1 MRVCIY
7 GAGAIGGH
15 IGALLARSGV
25 EVSLVARGPHLE
37 AIRRHGLR
45 LRTGGEEIVVRVP
58 ASDDPSELGEQDYV
72 ILTLKAHQASAA
84 AAAMQPLLGP
94 DTAIVTAM
102 NGIPFWYFYGL
113 DGPWRD
119 RRLDSVD
126 PGGVLWDTLGPRR
139 VIGCVV
145 YTAAE
150 VVEPGIVVHEYGQRY
165 SLGEPDGSKSE
176 RALAIGKALS
186 AAGLKAP
193 VKTRIR
199 DELWFKL
206 WGNLSFNP
214 ISVLTGAT
222 LGEMAGDPGTR
233 AVARAMMIEAQSI
246 AEKLGVKFAMDVD
259 KRMDV
264 SRDVGAHKPST
275 LQDLERGRPMEIDAL
290 VTAVQEMGVLTGT
303 PTPAIDTILAL
314 VQQRGRVAGLYTNGH
329 KE

>member
-1 MRVCIY
+1 MKVCIY

-15 IGALLARSGV
+15 LGVLLARSGV
-25 EVSLVARGPHLE
+25 EVSLVARGAHLE
-37 AIRRHGLR
+37 AIRENGLR
-45 LRTGGEEIVVRVP
+45 LRTSDEEFVVRVP
-58 ASDDPSELGEQDYV
+58 ASDDPSELGEQDFV

-84 AAAMQPLLGP
+84 ASAMQPLLGP
-94 DTAIVTAM
+94 QTAIVTAM

-119 RRLDSVD
+119 HRLEAVD
-126 PGGVLWDTLGPRR
+126 PGGVLWDTLGPQRI
-139 VIGCVV
+139 IGCIV
-145 YTAAE
+145 YCAAE
-150 VVEPGIVVHEYGQRY
+150 VVEPGVVLHEHGARY

-186 AAGLKAP
+186 DAGLKAP

-214 ISVLTGAT
+214 ISVLTLGT
-222 LGEMAGDPGTR
+222 LADMAGDPGTR
-233 AVARAMMIEAQSI
+233 SVARAMMLEAQTI

-259 KRMDV
+259 KRMDI

-290 VTAVQEMGVLTGT
+290 LTAVQEMGALTQT
-303 PTPAIDTILAL
+303 PTPSIDTILAL
-314 VQQRGRVAGLYTNGH
+314 VQQRARIAGLY
-329 KE
+329 

>member
-1 MRVCIY
+1 MKVCIY

-15 IGALLARSGV
+15 LGAKLAYSGV

-37 AIRRHGLR
+37 AIRENGLR
-45 LRTGGEEIVVRVP
+45 LRTTGGEIVARVP
-58 ASDDPSELGEQDYV
+58 ASDDPGELGQQDFV

-84 AAAMQPLLGP
+84 AVAMQPLLGP
-94 DTAIVTAM
+94 NTAIVTAM

-113 DGPWRD
+113 EGRWRD
-119 RRLDSVD
+119 HRLNSVD
-126 PGGVLWDTLGPRR
+126 PGGVLWDTLGPQR
-139 VIGCVV
+139 VIGCIV
-145 YTAAE
+145 YSAAE
-150 VVEPGIVVHEYGQRY
+150 VVEPGVIVHEHGERY

-176 RALAIGKALS
+176 RVVAISKALS

-214 ISVLTGAT
+214 ISVLTLAT

-246 AEKLGVKFAMDVD
+246 AEKLGVKFAMDVE
-259 KRMDV
+259 KRMDLT
-264 SRDVGAHKPST
+264 RDVGAHKPST

-290 VTAVQEMGVLTGT
+290 VTAVQEMGALTET
-303 PTPAIDTILAL
+303 PTPSIDAILAL
-314 VQQRGRVAGLYTNGH
+314 VRQRARTAGL
-329 KE
+329 

>member
-1 MRVCIY
+1 MKVCIY

-15 IGALLARSGV
+15 LGALLARSGV

-37 AIRRHGLR
+37 AIREHGLR
-45 LRTGGEEIVVRVP
+45 LRTGGEEIVARIP
-58 ASDDPSELGEQDYV
+58 ASDDPGELGRQDFV

-113 DGPWRD
+113 GGRWRD
-119 RRLDSVD
+119 HRLNAVD
-126 PGGVLWDTLGPRR
+126 PGGVLWDTLGPQRA
-139 VIGCVV
+139 IGCIV

-150 VVEPGIVVHEYGQRY
+150 VVEPGVILHEHGERY
-165 SLGEPDGSKSE
+165 SLGEPDGTKSE
-176 RALAIGKALS
+176 RVRAIGKALTDS
-186 AAGLKAP
+186 GLKAP

-214 ISVLTGAT
+214 ISVLTHAT

-233 AVARAMMIEAQSI
+233 AVARAMMIEAQAI
-246 AEKLGVKFAMDVD
+246 AEKLGVKFAMDVE
-259 KRMDV
+259 KRMDI
-264 SRDVGAHKPST
+264 SRAVGAHKPST
-275 LQDLERGRPMEIDAL
+275 LQDLERGRPIEIDAL
-290 VTAVQEMGVLTGT
+290 LTAVQEMGALTET
-303 PTPAIDTILAL
+303 PTPSIDTILAL
-314 VQQRGRVAGLYTNGH
+314 VQQRARVAGLY
-329 KE
+329 